1 MARAL
6 GKLVLVVGF
15 LLTYNTKSFASGGYI
30 VGGAGLLAKSWC
42 LSGVGHS
49 VVTLLGCA

>member
-6 GKLVLVVGF
+6 GRLVLVVGL
-15 LLTYNTKSFASGGYI
+15 LLTYNTKSFVSGGYM

-42 LSGVGHS
+42 LFGVGHITA
-49 VVTLLGCA
+49 TLLG